1 MYNNSTLSNREKKLL
16 LPLDKMNRYYS
27 EHSSHAVEQE
37 EYEHRH
43 SLSYYEGD
51 FANGGVLLND
61 PSQRHEAN
69 YGSSYNDT
77 DESKLYQIRQVQS
90 SRIAKDR
97 RNLGYSR
104 EGSDNSVY
112 RSIYHHHR
120 QDQDDYGTQFSY
132 VSNKN
137 SAITIVFYVLL
148 LSIASFGFLIKE
160 MIQEYD
166 NVSAIDESV

>member
-16 LPLDKMNRYYS
+16 LSLDKMNRDL
-27 EHSSHAVEQE
+27 EQE
-37 EYEHRH
+37 EYEYRH
-43 SLSYYEGD
+43 SLPYDEGD

-61 PSQRHEAN
+61 PSQRHET
-69 YGSSYNDT
+69 YHGSSYNDT
-77 DESKLYQIRQVQS
+77 VESKLYQIRQVQS

-104 EGSDNSVY
+104 EGSENSVY

-120 QDQDDYGTQFSY
+120 QEQGNYGTQFSY

-137 SAITIVFYVLL
+137 SSITIAFYVLL
-148 LSIASFGFLIKE
+148 LSIVAFGFLIKE
-160 MIQEYD
+160 MIQEYG
-166 NVSAIDESV
+166 NVPAIDESV

>member
-16 LPLDKMNRYYS
+16 LSLDKMNRDYS
-27 EHSSHAVEQE
+27 ENSSHAVEQE

-43 SLSYYEGD
+43 SLPYHEGD

-61 PSQRHEAN
+61 PSQRHEAY

-77 DESKLYQIRQVQS
+77 DESKLNQIRQVQS

-97 RNLGYSR
+97 RNLGNSR
-104 EGSDNSVY
+104 EGSDNSIY

-120 QDQDDYGTQFSY
+120 QEQDNYGTQFSY

-137 SAITIVFYVLL
+137 SSITVASYVLL
-148 LSIASFGFLIKE
+148 LSIVAFGFLIKE
-160 MIQEYD
+160 MIQEYG
-166 NVSAIDESV
+166 NVPAIDESV